1 MDIESKYKNESPL
14 QLLSKLNSLD
24 ADEKKTTQKT
34 YLGPKENQPFFF
46 VWYLFHYRIRY
57 DIFSEGNISTL
68 DNVPQRCSWKSY
80 WKFKNILLDYRI
92 IINMEFWSFGERCIS
107 LIISIFQIVLRGK
120 QKNPL
125 SRGIENFAGGN
136 FLLSDQNLTKSDFEH
151 LNPFQ
156 S

>member
-80 WKFKNILLDYRI
+80 WKFKKILLDYRI

-107 LIISIFQIVLRGK
+107 PITSIFQIELRGK
-120 QKNPL
+120 QENPL
-125 SRGIENFAGGN
+125 SRGIGNFAGRT
-136 FLLSDQNLTKSDFEH
+136 FLLSGGNLTRSDFEH
-151 LNPFQ
+151 LSLFQ